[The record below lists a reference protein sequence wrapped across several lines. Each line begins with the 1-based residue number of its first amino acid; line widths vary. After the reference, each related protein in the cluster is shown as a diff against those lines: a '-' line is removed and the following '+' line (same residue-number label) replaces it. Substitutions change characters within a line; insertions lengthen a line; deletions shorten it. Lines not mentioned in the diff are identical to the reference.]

1 MPKMVYSRDFSKIE
15 FVDYHGLSWSSL
27 VLLELLLRLKI

>member
-1 MPKMVYSRDFSKIE
+1 MPKMVYSRDFPKIE

-27 VLLELLLRLKI
+27 VLLNPFLFGE